1 MYLNKLYIFALIVL
15 FPILSFAMR
24 ESPVTVENMV
34 FCTAIK
40 DRNPIGTDIGFLNS
54 VGKIYCFTKLSSAL
68 DTTSI
73 SHIWYWNNTHIATVD
88 LKVNGKS
95 WRTWSSKTVIEEWT
109 GIWRVD
115 VVSPVGG
122 IIHSQEFLVRP
133 SSE

>member
-15 FPILSFAMR
+15 FPILSFAMG
-24 ESPVTVENMV
+24 ESPVTVDNMV

-40 DRNPIGTDIGFLNS
+40 DRNPIGTSIGFLNS

-68 DTTSI
+68 DITSI

-122 IIHSQEFLVRP
+122 IIYSKEFFVRP
-133 SSE
+133 SIE

>member
-1 MYLNKLYIFALIVL
+1 MYLNKLYIFVLIVL
-15 FPILSFAMR
+15 FPILSFAMG
-24 ESPVTVENMV
+24 ESPVTVDNMV

-40 DRNPIGTDIGFLNS
+40 DRNPIGTGISFLNS

-95 WRTWSSKTVIEEWT
+95 WRTWSSKTIIEEWT
-109 GIWRVD
+109 GTWRVD
-115 VVSPVGG
+115 VFSPVGG
-122 IIHSQEFLVRP
+122 IIHSQEFLLRP